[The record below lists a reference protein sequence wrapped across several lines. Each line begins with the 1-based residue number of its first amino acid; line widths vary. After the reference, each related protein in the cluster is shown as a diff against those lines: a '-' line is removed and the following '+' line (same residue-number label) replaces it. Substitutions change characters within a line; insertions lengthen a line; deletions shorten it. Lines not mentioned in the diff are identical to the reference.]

1 MHPVTSIPRPSV
13 FARLAHRAAFVA
25 ALLLPLA
32 VHADAIEGQRQQF
45 RQAYITARQ
54 GGDAWRAQATGLEN
68 YPIYP
73 YLEAAS
79 LTRDLRQLDPGRVQS
94 YLDRYPDLIPASD
107 LRRDFLLELARR
119 QDWNT
124 FAAMYRPGLGDALTC
139 DALLGRLSRGEKLD
153 FQKDLSDLWS
163 KPSLPAACNGV
174 LIAAH
179 DEGLL
184 TNERLWARIQAAA
197 DAGQPNSIGLMAG
210 WLPPSDGAEA
220 NAMAQALR
228 DPGSAASAASSW
240 PVTPRYQ
247 QAAATAVQ
255 RLARRQSGQADT
267 AWQTLQPRF
276 AFTEQ
281 QRGAVLNALA
291 LYHATDF
298 DEQALERL
306 AALPPGA
313 QSDGTREW
321 RVRVALSRQDW
332 TAALAALDALGTT
345 QKQDGEWR
353 YYRART
359 LEALNRHDEAQ
370 SLWRTLAQEPTFF
383 GFLSADRIGTS
394 YAICPSQMATD
405 AVREDALLNLPG
417 LRRAF
422 ELYAVGM
429 QKEGR
434 REWTQALAGSDTQ
447 TLRLAANLAY
457 RNGWY
462 DRAVFGLSSG
472 DALRLYEQR
481 FPLASQDGVVTQSQQ
496 AGIEPAWAYGII
508 RAESAWMSDARS
520 GADARGLMQLVPGT
534 ASIVASKNGLPWAG
548 AESLY
553 DGPTNIQLGTR
564 YLAQMAARY
573 NGAPWLASA
582 AYNAGPNK
590 LDQWLGQRGSLPP
603 DLFIASIPYKETREY
618 VARVMAFS
626 VIYDWRL
633 NGSRVVS
640 METRIPPIGTN
651 YVLPT
656 DGSAHKEVACPIVTA
671 PAAAKPTTTPAP
683 ASTTPAPAARP
694 ASAASAADLPAAVK
708 ESGA

>member
-1 MHPVTSIPRPSV
+1 MHTARSFPRPSGL
-13 FARLAHRAAFVA
+13 ARMAHRAAFVA

-54 GGDAWRAQATGLEN
+54 GGDAWRAQATGLES

-79 LTRDLRQLDPGRVQS
+79 LTHDLRQLDEGRVQS
-94 YLDRYPDLIPASD
+94 YLDRYPDFIPATD

-124 FAAMYRPGLGDALTC
+124 FAVMYRPGLGDALSC

-153 FQKDLSDLWS
+153 FQKDLVDLWN

-179 DEGLL
+179 DQGLL

-228 DPGSAASAASSW
+228 DPGNAASAASNW

-247 QAAATAVQ
+247 QAAVTAVQ
-255 RLARRQSGQADT
+255 RLARRQSAQADA

-298 DEQALERL
+298 DEQALDRL
-306 AALPPGA
+306 TALPPGA

-321 RVRVALSRQDW
+321 RVRVALSRQEW
-332 TAALAALDALGTT
+332 PAALAALDALSTT

-359 LEALNRHDEAQ
+359 LEALNRRDEAQ
-370 SLWRTLAQEPTFF
+370 SIWRTLAQEPTFF

-394 YAICPSQMATD
+394 YAICPSQLATD
-405 AVREDALLNLPG
+405 TARENALMAMPG

-447 TLRLAANLAY
+447 TLRLAADLAY

-472 DALRLYEQR
+472 EALRLYEQR

-496 AGIEPAWAYGII
+496 AGVEPAWAYGII

-520 GADARGLMQLVPGT
+520 SADARGLMQLLPGT

-548 AESLY
+548 GESLY

-640 METRIPPIGTN
+640 METRITPIGTN

-656 DGSAHKEVACPIVTA
+656 DGSAHKEVACPAVPA
-671 PAAAKPTTTPAP
+671 PAAATPAATP
-683 ASTTPAPAARP
+683 AAATTPAPAAKP
-694 ASAASAADLPAAVK
+694 APAASAGDLPASDK
-708 ESGA
+708 ERGT

>member
-1 MHPVTSIPRPSV
+1 M
-13 FARLAHRAAFVA
+13 AHRAAFVV

-32 VHADAIEGQRQQF
+32 VHADTIDGQRQQF
-45 RQAYITARQ
+45 RQAYLTARQ
-54 GGDAWRAQATGLEN
+54 GGDAWRAQATGLES

-73 YLEAAS
+73 YLEAAA
-79 LTRDLRQLDPGRVQS
+79 LTHDMHQLDAGRVQS
-94 YLDRYPDLIPASD
+94 YLDRYPDFIPAAD

-153 FQKDLSDLWS
+153 FQKDLASLWN
-163 KPSLPAACNGV
+163 KPSLPSACNGV

-179 DEGLL
+179 DQGLL
-184 TNERLWARIQAAA
+184 TSERLWARIQAAA

-210 WLPPSDGAEA
+210 WLTPADTAEA
-220 NAMAQALR
+220 NAMALALR
-228 DPGSAASAASSW
+228 DPGSAASAASGW

-255 RLARRQSGQADT
+255 RLARRQSGQADA

-276 AFTEQ
+276 AFSEQ

-313 QSDGTREW
+313 QSDSTREW

-332 TAALAALDALGTT
+332 SAALAALDALSTT
-345 QKQDGEWR
+345 QKEDGEWR
-353 YYRART
+353 YYRARV

-370 SLWRTLAQEPTFF
+370 SIWRKLAQEPTFF
-383 GFLSADRIGTS
+383 GFLSADRVGAS
-394 YAICPSQMATD
+394 YAICPLQLATD
-405 AVREDALLNLPG
+405 TAREDALMAQPG

-429 QKEGR
+429 QREGR
-434 REWTQALAGSDTQ
+434 REWTKALAGNDVQ
-447 TLRLAANLAY
+447 TLRLAADLAY

-481 FPLASQDGVVTQSQQ
+481 FPLASQDGVVSQSQQ
-496 AGIEPAWAYGII
+496 AGVEPAWAYGII

-520 GADARGLMQLVPGT
+520 GADARGLMQLLPGT

-548 AESLY
+548 GESLY

-590 LDQWLGQRGSLPP
+590 VDQWLGQRGSLPP

-640 METRIPPIGTN
+640 MQTRITPIGST
-651 YVLPT
+651 YALPT
-656 DGSAHKEVACPIVTA
+656 DGSAHKEVACPVVAVPARTA
-671 PAAAKPTTTPAP
+671 SAM
-683 ASTTPAPAARP
+683 PAPAASTAP
-694 ASAASAADLPAAVK
+694 ASSTSTSDVPASVK
-708 ESGA
+708 DRGT